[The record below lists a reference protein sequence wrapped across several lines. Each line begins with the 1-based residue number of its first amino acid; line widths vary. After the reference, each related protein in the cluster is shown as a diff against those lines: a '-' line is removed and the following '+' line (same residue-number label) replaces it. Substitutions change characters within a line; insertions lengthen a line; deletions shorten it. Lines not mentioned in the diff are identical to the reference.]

1 MVLFFLFIHT
11 LFADLNFLPNA
22 SSIYGDELRTF
33 GYVARTVVYWVLYL
47 QGYQKML
54 DKLNLKRD
62 KIVDIQKAL
71 KSADINDDK
80 QVDFDEWR
88 QDLKA

>member
-1 MVLFFLFIHT
+1 M
-11 LFADLNFLPNA
+11 
-22 SSIYGDELRTF
+22 RTF

>member
-1 MVLFFLFIHT
+1 M
-11 LFADLNFLPNA
+11 
-22 SSIYGDELRTF
+22 RTF
-33 GYVARTVVYWVLYL
+33 SHVASTVVYWVLYL

>member
-1 MVLFFLFIHT
+1 
-11 LFADLNFLPNA
+11 
-22 SSIYGDELRTF
+22 
-33 GYVARTVVYWVLYL
+33 
-47 QGYQKML
+47 ML